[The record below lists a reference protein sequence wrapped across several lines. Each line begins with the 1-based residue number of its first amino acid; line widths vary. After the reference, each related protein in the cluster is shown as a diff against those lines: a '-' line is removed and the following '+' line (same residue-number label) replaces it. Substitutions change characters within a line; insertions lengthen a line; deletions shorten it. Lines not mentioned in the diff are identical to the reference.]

1 MNHGLG
7 PMNDL
12 HLGLV
17 LDNEDPQGRG
27 RVQIELQ
34 STRITLW
41 AACMTNGAGNGYG
54 LSVLPKRDEIVVVA
68 FISPELPIVLGALW
82 SGDSSQP
89 QEAQAVEGKYALVT
103 PAGSKI
109 VLDDQEGPKIT
120 TETSSGYHITID
132 ESGGG
137 EITIDKGG
145 DSIKIDSS
153 GITITASAKVEVNA
167 GQVNVSAGM
176 VKVDAGMS
184 QFSGVVKCDTLI
196 SNSVVSTSYTPG
208 AGNVW

>member
-1 MNHGLG
+1 MSHGLG

-12 HLGLV
+12 HLAVV

-34 STRITLW
+34 ATRMTLW
-41 AACMTNGAGNGYG
+41 AACMANGAGNGYG
-54 LSVLPKRDEIVVVA
+54 LSVLPKRDEIVVIG

-82 SGDSSQP
+82 SGDSSHP
-89 QEAQAVEGKYALVT
+89 QEAQAVEDKYALIT

-109 VLDDQEGPKIT
+109 VLDDQDGPKIH
-120 TETSSGYHITID
+120 TETRSGYHITID
-132 ESGGG
+132 ENGGG
-137 EITIDKGG
+137 EITIEKGS
-145 DSIKIDSS
+145 DSIKIDSA

-167 GQVNVSAGM
+167 AQVNVSAGM
-176 VKVDAGMS
+176 VQVDAGMS
-184 QFSGVVKCDTLI
+184 NFSGVVKCDTLI

>member
-1 MNHGLG
+1 MSHGLG

-12 HLGLV
+12 HLALV

-27 RVQIELQ
+27 RIQVEIK
-34 STRITLW
+34 SIGITLW
-41 AACMTNGAGNGYG
+41 ASCITNGAGNGYG
-54 LSVLPKRDEIVVVA
+54 LSVLPKRDELVVIG
-68 FISPELPIVLGALW
+68 FLGPEHPVVLGALW
-82 SGDSSQP
+82 AGDSSHP
-89 QEAQAVEGKYALVT
+89 QEAQAVEDKYALVT

-109 VLDDQEGPKIT
+109 VLDDEDGPKIK
-120 TETSSGYHITID
+120 TETRSGYHITID
-132 ESGGG
+132 ENGAG
-137 EITIDKGG
+137 EITIEKGS

-167 GQVNVSAGM
+167 AQVNVSAGM
-176 VKVDAGMS
+176 VQVDAGMS
-184 QFSGVVKCDTLI
+184 KFSGVVQCDTLI